1 MDEQMHAAL
10 DVDIPNYATAIVTA
24 AEIVDSIAS
33 IGNIDQFPAVATS
46 LISL

>member
-33 IGNIDQFPAVATS
+33 IGNIDQSPAVLTS
-46 LISL
+46 LISR